1 MPHKI
6 YNRREHESPNV
17 KNLCFINEK
26 MDDFVSCIE
35 NKEKYNSKKEGNNK
49 NKIDILNFL
58 KTWYNKSKISKD
70 TKENI
75 FRYFNTKIYHRSE
88 IRRIKIS
95 AFVTFII
102 LIPIKIIKIVY
113 GLIYAIIIK
122 N

>member
-26 MDDFVSCIE
+26 MDDFVSCYIE
-35 NKEKYNSKKEGNNK
+35 NKEKCNYKKECIK

-88 IRRIKIS
+88 IRRTKIS
-95 AFVTFII
+95 AFITFMI

-113 GLIYAIIIK
+113 GLIYAIIK